1 MKEVM
6 AIIRMNMMNKTKRA
20 LVDIGIPSLTAKDVS
35 GRGRGAVDMSVLKG
49 ADLGYEEAIAQLGN
63 YKRLVSKRLISLT
76 VPDKAVKKVVEAII
90 NTNRTGKT
98 GDGKIFVLPVM
109 NAIRIRTSEEGDKAI
124 DEM

>member
-1 MKEVM
+1 MKEIM

-20 LVDIGIPSLTAKDVS
+20 LADIGIPSLNAKDVS

-63 YKRLVSKRLISLT
+63 YKRLVSKRMISLV
-76 VPDKAVKKVVEAII
+76 VPDKSVKKVIEAII

-98 GDGKIFVLPVM
+98 GDGKVFVLPVM
-109 NAIRIRTSEEGDKAI
+109 NAIRIRTNEEGDKAI